1 MLDKE
6 QCKHLMNPETCISCE
21 DETETEK
28 REKELMKEEIVKK
41 GNDLY
46 VKKEKRY
53 YADIKITWGVSF
65 NAKNKEEAIQ
75 YLKEQYKDD
84 YGIDLHDDEII
95 KLEEE

>member
-41 GNDLY
+41 GNDFY

-65 NAKNKEEAIQ
+65 NARNKEEAIQ

-84 YGIDLHDDEII
+84 YSIDLHDDEII